1 MSLQADRARQF
12 AALHVPGNP
21 LILYNAWDAGSA
33 KVIAGA
39 GAKAIATGSWSVAA
53 AHGYDDR
60 ERLPLELALSNLERI
75 VEAVKLPVT
84 LDFESGYATS
94 PAGVSENVAQVIA
107 RGAVGF
113 NFEDQVIGG
122 AGLYSASDQA
132 ARIAAARAACE
143 RAGVPGYINA
153 RTDVFLKADRA
164 GHDDALLDQ
173 ALERARAYA
182 DAGASGLF
190 APALVDEALIGRLC
204 DSLALPVNI
213 YVMPQTPP
221 AKRLAQ
227 LGVARISHGPGPYRL
242 VMKTLEE
249 AARQAHAALQ
259 T

>member
-1 MSLQADRARQF
+1 MSSQADRARQF

-33 KVIAGA
+33 KVIASA

-60 ERLPLELALSNLERI
+60 ERLPLELALSNLQRI

-94 PAGVSENVAQVIA
+94 PAGVGENVAQVIA
-107 RGAVGF
+107 GGAVGL

-122 AGLYSASDQA
+122 ESLYPVADQA
-132 ARIAAARAACE
+132 ARIIAARAACE
-143 RAGVPGYINA
+143 RAGVPAYINA
-153 RTDVFLKADRA
+153 RTDVFLKTDRA
-164 GHDDALLDQ
+164 HHDAALLEQ

-190 APALVDEALIGRLC
+190 APGLVDETLIGRLC
-204 DSLALPVNI
+204 DSLAMPVNI

-242 VMKTLEE
+242 VMKALEE
-249 AARQAHAALQ
+249 AAKQAHAALD